1 VARTIYRRAHGPLP
15 HMPAPGRTGQEAR
28 MPALRYLACLS
39 CTVLLLLPTLSPA
52 QSFNGAITGVVR
64 DSSGAVVPDA
74 ALTLRNV
81 ATNQVSGTAVS
92 GAQGEYS
99 FRNLAPATYE
109 LLATK
114 TGFQQV
120 VLPDIVVTLST
131 QVRVDVELPVGGLEQ
146 RVEVQGV
153 SSILST
159 TGTQEHGISPETLGK
174 LPLIFETGP
183 RSSAGFAT
191 LMPGVTTGGRG
202 NAFDAR
208 INGGLQSG
216 DEATVDGV
224 SMQQGFMS
232 QGGMVSIFWDFPMSP
247 DMVSEVKVLTSNY
260 APEYGAS
267 ISGQIMA
274 VTKSGGSDF
283 HGALFEYHRNDSL
296 NATQWGAA
304 RKNELRKNNF
314 GANLGGPAK
323 VPGLWSDRVKSY
335 FYFNYEGYRQVG
347 GSNQPTL
354 SIPSIAQRNGD
365 FRDWRDSD
373 GNLIPIYD
381 PATIRPDG
389 QGGYIKDQF
398 MGCDGRTPNVI
409 CPSRISPLVRAWL
422 DALPV
427 PTSAG
432 PTNNFLAPA
441 IPDTILG
448 NSNYYMGRFDLQ
460 YGNDDHFF
468 LSVWHQRA
476 PAKFVSTLPQ
486 PIANETYSD
495 PQNSWVSRFNWDRTF
510 SDRLLNH
517 MSMGYLNRNEGYGSV
532 NAEFVNDFPQIQGVA
547 GSNVP
552 PRMEFSDGFEDF
564 GNNAG
569 VNVGNITTRPTFI
582 INDMVTWSLT
592 DHTLKFGMEF
602 RSVMGN
608 IHTNG
613 NQAGTFRFARGA
625 TGLLGVNSGS
635 PIASFLLGAVDNAD
649 VAFRAVDSWYPR
661 QHAWVFHGAD
671 TWRVNDK
678 LTVDYGLR
686 WDYFSPSSEKFDRL
700 SFFDPVGA
708 NPGAGGRPGRLAF
721 AGDGYGEASFG
732 ARYPEEN
739 WYGGFAPRLG
749 LVYALNDK
757 TTIRSGY
764 GIFYTQAFY
773 PGWGGGISLDGFSN
787 TPVFS
792 SSLGGIQPAF
802 LLEQGFPQNFEDP
815 PIIRSDYKNG
825 QTIVMANGNG
835 SGYRPFDANKRPY
848 SHQWNITVDREIG
861 DDLALSVAY
870 VGTLGRRIPSS
881 IAPINAIDPRF
892 LSMGNAL
899 YDQFEPGMTSLHGV
913 PLPYA
918 GWVEQMTGCPPSVA
932 QALRPYPQYCD
943 NFQGM
948 NENYGES
955 EYNALQVK
963 MQKRFS
969 EGTFALVSYTLS
981 RTVSSGADNTQSSA
995 GSSWSGAQGV
1005 ISPFERERNKTVA
1018 TDDIP
1023 HVLSA
1028 AFVYELPFGE
1038 GRRFLN
1044 KGGVVNALVG
1054 GWQAST
1060 VYRYSSG
1067 LPFFFRVNGTP
1078 CNVPTQFRAGC
1089 IPAIINPGAVFA
1101 QDKGNFDPARGPLFD
1116 RGAFEPVSA
1125 FNFYYGRGNRIEED
1139 VRGFAYQNQDLSFIK
1154 NTRLP
1159 RNMNLQ
1165 FRIEMFNVWNWHI
1178 FGARGTIMG
1187 SITDAFDLDL
1197 ASPTFGN
1204 WKGGVSD
1211 PRNIQLAVRLEF

>member
-1 VARTIYRRAHGPLP
+1 MLMSVSRRLLTTAILVVF
-15 HMPAPGRTGQEAR
+15 
-28 MPALRYLACLS
+28 PALAA
-39 CTVLLLLPTLSPA
+39 A

-64 DSSGAVVPDA
+64 DSSRAVLPEA

-81 ATNQVSGTAVS
+81 ATDQTVATTVSGPD
-92 GAQGEYS
+92 GEYA

-109 LLATK
+109 LVATK
-114 TGFQQV
+114 DGFQQV
-120 VLPDIVVTLST
+120 VLPEIRVTLST
-131 QVRVDVELPVGGLEQ
+131 QLRVDVELPVGGLEQ
-146 RVEVQGV
+146 RVEVTGA
-153 SSILST
+153 SSVLST
-159 TGTQEHGISPETLGK
+159 TGTQEHGISPETLGQ

-183 RSSAGFAT
+183 RSSASFAI
-191 LMPGVTTGGRG
+191 LMPGVSTGGRA

-232 QGGMVSIFWDFPMSP
+232 QGGMVSIFQDFPMSP

-267 ISGQIMA
+267 LSGQVMA
-274 VTKSGGSDF
+274 VTKSGGSEF
-283 HGALFEYHRNDSL
+283 HGALFEYHRNDMF
-296 NATQWGAA
+296 NAKQWGAA
-304 RKNELRKNNF
+304 EKNELRKNNF
-314 GANLGGPAK
+314 GANIGGPAK

-354 SIPSIAQRNGD
+354 SIPSAAQRGGD
-365 FRDWRDSD
+365 FRDWRDAA

-389 QGGYIKDQF
+389 RGGFIKDQF
-398 MGCDGRTPNVI
+398 MGCDGATPNVI
-409 CPSRISPLVRAWL
+409 CASRISPLVRGWL
-422 DALPV
+422 QALPN

-448 NSNYYMGRFDLQ
+448 NSDYYMGRYDLQ
-460 YGNDDHFF
+460 IGSADHMFM
-468 LSVWHQRA
+468 SVWHQRA

-486 PIANETYSD
+486 AIANETYSD
-495 PQNSWVSRFNWDRTF
+495 PQNSWVSRFNYDRIF
-510 SDRLLNH
+510 SPTLLNH

-532 NAEFVNDFPQIQGVA
+532 NQSFVNDFPQIAGVA
-547 GSNVP
+547 GHNVP
-552 PRMEFSDGFEDF
+552 PTVTFSDGYAQF

-582 INDMVTWSLT
+582 INDMVTWT
-592 DHTLKFGMEF
+592 RTKHTLKFGMEY
-602 RSVMGN
+602 RKVMGN

-613 NQAGTFRFARGA
+613 NQAGTFHFARGA
-625 TGLLGVNSGS
+625 TGLLGTNSGS
-635 PIASFLLGAVDNAD
+635 PIASFLLGAVDNAN

-661 QHAWVFHGAD
+661 QHAWVFHGGD
-671 TWRVNDK
+671 TWRVNEK
-678 LTVDYGLR
+678 LTLDYGLR

-700 SFFDPVGA
+700 SFFDPLGA

-732 ARYPEEN
+732 ARYPEEE

-749 LVYALNDK
+749 AVYALNDR
-757 TTIRSGY
+757 TVIRSGY

-773 PGWGGGISLDGFSN
+773 PGWGGGISLEGFSN

-802 LLEQGFPQNFEDP
+802 LLAQGFPRNFQP
-815 PIIRSDYKNG
+815 PPNIRSDFKNG
-825 QTIVMANGNG
+825 QTITMANGNG

-848 SHQWNITVDREIG
+848 SHQWNITVDREVG
-861 DDLALSVAY
+861 KDLSLSVAY
-870 VGTLGRRIPSS
+870 VGTLGRRLPSS
-881 IAPINAIDPRF
+881 IAPINAVDPRH
-892 LSMGNAL
+892 LTMGRAL
-899 YDQFEPGMTSLHGV
+899 YDEFRPGMTSLHGV

-943 NFQGM
+943 SFQGM

-955 EYNALQVK
+955 EYNSLQLK

-981 RTVSSGADNTQSSA
+981 RTVSSGSDNTQSSA

-1005 ISPFERERNKTVA
+1005 ISPFERDRNKTIT
-1018 TDDIP
+1018 TDDTP
-1023 HVLSA
+1023 QVFSA
-1028 AFVYELPFGE
+1028 AFVYELPFGQ
-1038 GRRFLN
+1038 GRSYLN
-1044 KGGVVNALVG
+1044 QGGVANAVLG

-1060 VYRYSSG
+1060 TFRYSSG
-1067 LPFFFRVNGTP
+1067 LPFYFRVNGTP

-1089 IPAIINPGAVFA
+1089 IPAITNAGSVFA
-1101 QDKGNFDPARGPLFD
+1101 QEKGSFDPAKGPLFNKA
-1116 RGAFEPVSA
+1116 AFEPVSA

-1139 VRGFAYQNQDLSFIK
+1139 VRGFAYHNQDLSLIK

-1159 RNMNLQ
+1159 GGKNLQ
-1165 FRIEMFNVWNWHI
+1165 FRLEVFNLWNWHI

-1187 SITDAFDLDL
+1187 AISDAFDLDL

-1211 PRNIQLAVRLEF
+1211 PRNIQLAARIEF